1 MNSRRTAL
9 RRRPGATRKEC
20 MRIVAHRGASGE
32 RPEHTLGAYELAIE
46 RGADGLECDV
56 RLTRDGHLVCFH
68 DRTMERVSVEKLG
81 RGQGIVSTMTL
92 DDMRQL
98 NIGTPE
104 EPARVMTLAEL
115 LELYQDTRRENID
128 GLGGC
133 PQRELFIETKHPNR
147 YGSRVEHQLAETLR
161 RYRLGDDAAVNLI
174 SFSPQSL
181 VRFKLIN
188 PRIRRILLRR
198 EYQRMIHPGMEAMN
212 VVDAHGLSIA
222 KARLRPDIVGRR
234 GLATYVWTADK
245 EDEVRWAARHGV
257 NWLATNYPGRAKMWR
272 DEEQAAGRGE
282 AGSAGRGIGAA

>member
-1 MNSRRTAL
+1 
-9 RRRPGATRKEC
+9 

-32 RPEHTLGAYELAIE
+32 RPEHTLGAYELAVH

-68 DRTMERVSVEKLG
+68 DRTMERVAVEKLG
-81 RGQGIVSTMTL
+81 RGQGVVSAMTL
-92 DDMRQL
+92 DEMRQL

-104 EPARVMTLAEL
+104 EPARVMTLEEL
-115 LELYQDTRRENID
+115 LELYQDTRRDNVD
-128 GLGGC
+128 GPDGEGGSVE
-133 PQRELFIETKHPNR
+133 RELFIETKHPNR
-147 YGSRVEHQLAETLR
+147 YGSRVEHRLAETLR
-161 RYRLGDDAAVNLI
+161 KFRMVDDPAVNLI

-188 PRIRRILLRR
+188 PLIRRILLRR

-234 GLATYVWTADK
+234 GLETYVWTADK

-272 DEEQAAGRGE
+272 DDECA
-282 AGSAGRGIGAA
+282 SAGRKSEGVA